1 MKKIFFTIILLSHSL
16 FLNAQISGNWLQTG
30 PIQFPVNISGQIH
43 GIGRTTQIKFHPT
56 DSMIMYS
63 TSASG
68 GLFKSA
74 DNGLTWNVLG
84 TDLLPNLQCASV
96 CIDYTNDSIL
106 YLGTGDPNYYGQSYG
121 IYKSID
127 AGLSWFP
134 SNNTIGNRMA
144 LEILLSPFNHNE
156 IIAATN
162 NGIWKSY
169 DAGLSWSS
177 KFSGGQFT
185 DMKFKPAVNTHTVYA
200 CTFDEFYKSEDL
212 GETWQLISNGTAP
225 PAGTTGEG
233 FRIAVSDA
241 DTNVVYVG
249 MVSDGGTIIKS
260 TDGGNSFVT
269 VYHNPAQSLVGY
281 DATST
286 GQGNYN
292 FSICANPTNA
302 DEIYTA
308 SHCVWK
314 SVDGGITWSKLT
326 NWYAM
331 LHTDM
336 HHILFNPYNNS
347 QLWEANDGGN
357 WMSVNG
363 GTVWVTRSDGIG
375 ATEIYHA
382 AQSNTSEDLISIG
395 TQDNG
400 ELFHSGSTWKC
411 NRGGDWGPNCA
422 FDYMHTNNVYYFSE
436 GKRRKLIP
444 SGSDKSLGF
453 PFTANGDTRMAFT
466 KSDTLKAYATQD
478 NLYYSTNLNAT
489 TPTWTQATTT
499 INTKI
504 KAICVAPF
512 DSNLVYVVDNNSKV
526 YRIEN
531 AASTTPNV
539 ITYNAPYATNPGASI
554 TLIAGDTN
562 VVYLTCSNRIYKS
575 MNKGATWSNITSN
588 YNFTNILKIYHDD
601 YSTDESV
608 YIGSSMGVWYKNNSM
623 SNWLNYSA
631 GLPTIAN
638 IQDLMLYNDGT
649 GASKLRVAYY
659 GRGVWESTLNKSVA
673 PYAGFDADKKE
684 ICAGENVQFT
694 DQSFNTTSWSWYFQ
708 GGNPS
713 TSTAQNPLVNYA
725 TPGNYLVS
733 LTVNNSNG
741 NNSLI
746 KNLFIHVDDAHALPL
761 AEGFENNYPPFW
773 TTVDDA
779 NDGNQ
784 WQLSAPGGFNNSF
797 NSMMYDNFSYDAN
810 GKRDEF
816 RSPQYNFQNLSSA
829 YLTFDHA
836 YANYS
841 SGYYDSLAVLVSTDC
856 GLTFTEVYNKG
867 YSDLATAPNTT
878 SFFVPDSSQWITD
891 YIDMTPYLNQPK
903 VLISFQSRGHYGNA
917 LYVDNIN
924 LHTDTATAPVAAF
937 TAFNTS
943 VCAGKAVQFIDQ
955 SSGLSTAW
963 NWTFTGGNPANST
976 LQNPIVTFN
985 STGTYDATLQVTN
998 PAGNSSLTKTNFI
1011 NVNASALTAAFT
1023 VNVNVLTATTIALGY
1038 QWFLN
1043 NIAIQGATSSVFNAL
1058 QMGTYTL
1065 QVTDS
1070 NGCTDTSLPIVVSGI
1085 HSSAINNSLI
1095 SVYPNPNN
1103 GTFSVAMNSTKPD
1116 KYSIKLIDVMGSI
1129 CLQDEW
1135 ILTSGTSIKNLNLEK
1150 AAKGIYLLMINNGN
1164 ESATLKV
1171 LVQ

>member
-1 MKKIFFTIILLSHSL
+1 MRKLLLALTLVTQCVFT
-16 FLNAQISGNWLQTG
+16 NAQISGNWTQTG
-30 PIQFPVNISGQIH
+30 PIIFPTNISGQIH

-56 DSMIMYS
+56 DSMVMYS

-68 GLFKSA
+68 GLFKSI
-74 DNGLTWNVLG
+74 DNGITWNILG

-127 AGLSWFP
+127 GGISWFP
-134 SNNTIGNRMA
+134 SNSTIGNRMA
-144 LEILLSPFNHNE
+144 LEIILSPYNHNE

-169 DAGLSWSS
+169 DAGQTWAS
-177 KFSGGQFT
+177 KLSGGQFT
-185 DMKFKPAVNTHTVYA
+185 DMHFKPAANTHTVYA

-212 GETWQLISNGTAP
+212 GETWQLITNGTAP

-233 FRIAVSDA
+233 FRIAVSAA

-260 TDGGNSFVT
+260 TDGGNTFTT

-281 DATST
+281 DASSS

-292 FSICANPTNA
+292 FSICANPLDPN
-302 DEIYTA
+302 EIYTA

-314 SVDGGITWSKLT
+314 SVDGGITWTQLT
-326 NWYAM
+326 QWYAM

-382 AQSNTSEDLISIG
+382 AQSNTAEDIISIG

-400 ELFHSGSTWKC
+400 ELFRSATTWKC
-411 NRGGDWGPNCA
+411 NRGGDWGPRCA

-444 SGSDKSLGF
+444 NGSDKNLGF
-453 PFTANGDTRMAFT
+453 PFTADGNTRMAFT
-466 KSDTLKAYATQD
+466 KLDTLKGYATQD
-478 NLYYSTNLNAT
+478 NLYYTANLNAV
-489 TPTWTQATTT
+489 TPTWTQVTTT
-499 INTKI
+499 INTNI
-504 KAICVAPF
+504 KALCVAPF
-512 DSNLVYVVDNNSKV
+512 DANLVYAVGDNNKV

-531 AASTTPNV
+531 AASVNPNV
-539 ITYNAPYATNPGASI
+539 ITYNAPYATNTAASI
-554 TLIAGDTN
+554 TMLPGDTN
-562 VVYLTCSNRIYKS
+562 AVYLTCSNRIYKS
-575 MNKGATWSNITSN
+575 INKGATWTNITAN
-588 YNFTNILKIYHDD
+588 YNFTNILQIYHDD

-608 YIGSSMGVWYKNNSM
+608 YIGSSMGVWYRNNTM

-638 IQDLMLYNDGT
+638 IRDLMLYNDGT
-649 GASKLRVAYY
+649 GASKLRVSYY
-659 GRGVWESTLNKSVA
+659 GRGVWESSLNKTVA
-673 PYAGFDADKKE
+673 PYAGFDADKKS
-684 ICAGENVQFT
+684 ICSGENVQFT
-694 DQSFNTTSWSWYFQ
+694 DQSFNSTAWSWYFQ
-708 GGNPS
+708 GGSPL
-713 TSTAQNPLVNYA
+713 TSTAQNPIVNYT
-725 TPGNYLVS
+725 TPGNYFVS
-733 LTVNNSNG
+733 LTVNNANG

-746 KNLFIHVDDAHALPL
+746 KKLFILVDDAHALPL

-779 NDGNQ
+779 NDGKL
-784 WQLSAPGGFNNSF
+784 WQLSAPGGYNNSF
-797 NSMMYDNFSYDAN
+797 NSMLFDNFSYDAN

-816 RSPQYNFQNLSSA
+816 RSPQYNFQNLNTA

-841 SGYYDSLAVLVSTDC
+841 SGYYDTLAVLVSVDC

-867 YSDLATAPNTT
+867 YTDLATAPNTT

-891 YIDMTPYLNQPK
+891 SIDMTPFLNQPK
-903 VLISFQSRGHYGNA
+903 VLINFQSRGHYGNA

-924 LHTDTATAPVAAF
+924 LHTDTIAAPVVSF

-943 VCAGKAVQFIDQ
+943 VCAGKEVQFIDQ
-955 SSGLSTAW
+955 SSGISASW
-963 NWTFTGGNPANST
+963 NWTFTGGTPASST
-976 LQNPIVTFN
+976 LQNPVVTFN
-985 STGTYDATLQVTN
+985 TTGTFDVSLQVAN
-998 PAGNSSLTKTNFI
+998 QAGNNSVTKSNFI
-1011 NVNASALTAAFT
+1011 TVIAPSLNAAFT
-1023 VNVNVLTATTIALGY
+1023 VNGNVLTASTIALGY
-1038 QWFLN
+1038 QWYFN
-1043 NIAIQGATSSVFNAL
+1043 NIAIQGATGSVLTAM
-1058 QMGTYTL
+1058 QTGSYTL
-1065 QVTDS
+1065 MVTDS
-1070 NGCTDTSLPIVVSGI
+1070 NGCTDLSLPMVVSGI
-1085 HSSAINNSLI
+1085 NSATVNNSI
-1095 SVYPNPNN
+1095 VSVYPNPNH
-1103 GTFSVAMNSTKPD
+1103 GEFTVAMNAVKSGNW
-1116 KYSIKLIDVMGSI
+1116 SIKVFNLLGKI

-1135 ILTSGTSIKNLNLEK
+1135 LVTSGASYKKLNLENVP
-1150 AAKGIYLLMINNGN
+1150 KGLYFLMINNEK
-1164 ESATLKV
+1164 ESGTVKIV
-1171 LVQ
+1171 VQ